1 MNKLKDKCAHLDLI
15 STYCE
20 EVLSKVKRNQC
31 NAMQV
36 FFIKFCCIFAQH
48 LENLTGLESE
58 WIFISVLAKT
68 LDWPSDGLMF
78 GR

>member
-1 MNKLKDKCAHLDLI
+1 MQRNASFFNFIAFCAALGRLDW
-15 STYCE
+15 TE
-20 EVLSKVKRNQC
+20 
-31 NAMQV
+31 
-36 FFIKFCCIFAQH
+36 
-48 LENLTGLESE
+48 LESK